1 MLYINEY
8 KKLVVRKSELVKR
21 DKECKQWEEMLKDEE
36 KMSDEKTK
44 YCEKA
49 RKELNE
55 AIIKILDMENQ
66 ED

>member
-1 MLYINEY
+1 
-8 KKLVVRKSELVKR
+8 
-21 DKECKQWEEMLKDEE
+21 MLKDEE
-36 KMSDEKTK
+36 KMSDEKIK

-49 RKELNE
+49 RKELNA